1 MDQQNRQITAAKT
14 ENTLITNQSPGNPYL
29 IAATA
34 NNTRKAYRTD
44 IAHFQNWGGMLP
56 TTPQVLVEYLNVFAS
71 HLKPITLS
79 RRLTAIKHWHT
90 YQGFSDPTQSPLVR
104 KTLKGIAHVH
114 GTPAKKAPPLTIP
127 QLETIAR
134 HLMEQTTLMALRD
147 NALLQLGFFGAFR
160 RSELIAICCE
170 HISENNDG
178 LLIKIPRSKTDPDG
192 KGLECAIP
200 HHKIDAVLSPVY
212 ALKQWL
218 TAANITE
225 GPLFRKITRWQT
237 LSQDALTPVSVN
249 LIIKKYAAQ
258 FHFPNADLFSGHS
271 LRRGLATSASQK
283 NVPIK
288 TIMRQG
294 RWRHVNTVMQYVD
307 DSQIFEENAA
317 GMLMDQSK

>member
-1 MDQQNRQITAAKT
+1 MDRQITIAKT
-14 ENTLITNQSPGNPYL
+14 ENELITDQFPSNPYL

-34 NNTRKAYRTD
+34 SNTRKAYRTD

-56 TTPQVLVEYLNVFAS
+56 TTPQVLVKYLNAFAG
-71 HLKPITLS
+71 HLKPITLG

-90 YQGFSDPTQSPLVR
+90 YQGFADPTQSPWVR

-114 GTPAKKAPPLTIP
+114 GTPAQKAPPITIP
-127 QLETIAR
+127 QLKTIACY
-134 HLMEQTTLMALRD
+134 LMEQTTLMALRD
-147 NALLQLGFFGAFR
+147 NALLQIGFFGALR
-160 RSELIAICCE
+160 RSELVAISNE
-170 HISENNDG
+170 HLTENNDG

-200 HHKIDAVLSPVY
+200 HHKMDAVLSPVY
-212 ALKQWL
+212 ALKKWL
-218 TAANITE
+218 TTANINE
-225 GPLFRKITRWQT
+225 GPIFRNITRWQT
-237 LSQDALTPVSVN
+237 LSHDALTPVSVN
-249 LIIKKYAAQ
+249 LIIKKYAKQ
-258 FHFPNADLFSGHS
+258 FHFPNADQFSGHS

-307 DSQIFEENAA
+307 DGQIFEENAA
-317 GMLMDQSK
+317 GMLMDQSE